1 MYAATYPTFGPVR
14 SIYLLLITHKE
25 KTIFNFVR
33 LEQEFV
39 ENLSMMA
46 NSCVSMD
53 NNNILGLLKLR
64 IKRGVNLAIRD
75 ARTSDPYVVVNMGD
89 QV

>member
-1 MYAATYPTFGPVR
+1 
-14 SIYLLLITHKE
+14 
-25 KTIFNFVR
+25 
-33 LEQEFV
+33 
-39 ENLSMMA
+39 MMA

-89 QV
+89 QRHIFGKAISWPVILCKDVTASPAPVVPLHSPNVAISSNTS